1 MYKFYKADLEAL
13 LLPPLDLSLNSSGGS
28 FFECGWKKIESSA
41 IDLQWFASAE
51 DEGRTEQP
59 SEHKLRKAREEGR
72 VAKSMEVGAAAV
84 LLAAVLVLAF
94 LASFMLKTIAEMI
107 RFFLLRA
114 VGGEIE
120 GGFLF
125 RVFIHYFAL
134 LAAPIMFCSILVAL
148 IANVVQMRGFVF
160 STKLLKPQFNKV
172 LPHFGRFF
180 KRALFSAEGIFN
192 LAKSLVKIAVLV
204 TICYFVIRSS
214 LPRMSMM
221 LESGFY
227 ESVAYIASSALKL
240 LLISAVFFLVISVAD
255 FIFQKRQFI
264 ESMKMSRQEVKEEYK
279 ELEGD
284 PLVKGRMK
292 QRMREILSRNMAL
305 NVPKADVVITNPTH
319 YAVAVQYDR
328 LTMSAPTVIAK
339 GQDHMALKIKEIAI
353 ANDVPVME
361 NKPLARALYSQV
373 EIGDMIPPEYFQAMA
388 VIFSKVLAM
397 DSKKRSSML
406 REEA

>member
-1 MYKFYKADLEAL
+1 MYLLIEDLRENEWR
-13 LLPPLDLSLNSSGGS
+13 S
-28 FFECGWKKIESSA
+28 IESSF

-51 DEGRTEQP
+51 EEGRTEEP

-72 VAKSMEVGAAAV
+72 VAKSMELGGAAV
-84 LLAAVLVLAF
+84 LLVTVVVIAF
-94 LASFMLKTIAEMI
+94 SARFMLNTIAEMT

-114 VGGEIE
+114 VDGDVTDRS
-120 GGFLF
+120 LF
-125 RVFIHYFAL
+125 NAFIHYFAL
-134 LAAPIMFCSILVAL
+134 LVLPVVLCAAVAAV
-148 IANVVQMRGFVF
+148 IANVVQTRGFIF
-160 STKLLKPQFNKV
+160 STKLLKPQFNKI
-172 LPHFGRFF
+172 LPNLGRFF

-192 LAKSLVKIAVLV
+192 LTKSLVKIIVLAA
-204 TICYFVIRSS
+204 ICFFIIRSD
-214 LPRMSMM
+214 LPRISMM

-227 ESVAYIASSALKL
+227 ESVSYIASEALKL
-240 LLISAVFFLVISVAD
+240 LLISAVFFLAVSVPD

-264 ESMKMSRQEVKEEYK
+264 ESLKMSKQEVKEEYK

-284 PLVKGRMK
+284 PLIKGRMK
-292 QRMREILSRNMAL
+292 QRMREILTRNMVL

-328 LTMSAPTVIAK
+328 DTMSAPMVIAK
-339 GQDHMALKIKEIAI
+339 GQDNLALRIKEIARE
-353 ANDVPVME
+353 NNVPVME
-361 NKPLARALYSQV
+361 NKPLARALYAQV

-397 DSKKRSSML
+397 DSKKKNSMF